1 MKKLKILV
9 CLAGA
14 IGLGGVAAEENTERK
29 AEGRAPAE
37 TSQLRIGE
45 EGVVWYATWELAL
58 AEAKRSQKPIFF
70 MSAACQ
76 RGTVSGVF

>member
-1 MKKLKILV
+1 MKRLKIFL
-9 CLAGA
+9 LLTGA
-14 IGLGGVAAEENTERK
+14 FGLGGVAAEENADRK
-29 AEGRAPAE
+29 GAAE

-76 RGTVSGVF
+76 RGTASGVF